1 MGAWKLVL
9 TASLL
14 LVVIWLFVY
23 FDAATKTRTPQTLKI
38 VDRNSHS
45 NTATPPARPL
55 PTASEELG
63 SFYTPAVKNV
73 PIDDSMCK
81 ESCPFGKPMST
92 DLPIVNMPRCQ
103 LLASKTSKMSEMSLK
118 K

>member
-14 LVVIWLFVY
+14 LVIIWLFVY
-23 FDAATKTRTPQTLKI
+23 FRAATKAPTQTLKI
-38 VDRNSHS
+38 VDHNRHS
-45 NTATPPARPL
+45 TTATPPVRPL

>member
-23 FDAATKTRTPQTLKI
+23 FRTATKAPTQSLKI
-38 VDRNSHS
+38 VDRDRHS
-45 NTATPPARPL
+45 TTPTPPDRPV

-63 SFYTPAVKNV
+63 NFYTPAVKNV